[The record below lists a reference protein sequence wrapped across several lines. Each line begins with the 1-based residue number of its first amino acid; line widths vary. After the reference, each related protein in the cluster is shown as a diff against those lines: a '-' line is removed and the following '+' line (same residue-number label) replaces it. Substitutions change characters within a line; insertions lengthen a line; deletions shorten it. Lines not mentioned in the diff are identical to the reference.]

1 MVTKD
6 ITTTDQDTKCSLDI
20 ITTKDTMD
28 HTITIDIKDTIGTM
42 VIANIIQEYMSQDQ
56 TMTDLNP
63 MTLKLNLY
71 VRLQ

>member
-6 ITTTDQDTKCSLDI
+6 ITTTDQDTKSSLDI

-42 VIANIIQEYMSQDQ
+42 VIANIMQEYMSQGQ
-56 TMTDLNP
+56 TN
-63 MTLKLNLY
+63 KLITYL
-71 VRLQ
+71 